1 MAEYNKVYT
10 EQVNK
15 LEEVNPEYVYL
26 TIPANYICTYHKLLV
41 LLADFG
47 INILEDCKA
56 GCKGISKNIITCWN
70 MFQSACACHTIGKDK
85 QADVFIKYIEAQ
97 LEIYYKGSEQ
107 TEYNNGMYLPITEDG
122 KIKALCSCKNEK
134 QKFEVDLETGNLY
147 RKYIDEKLAN
157 DVFTIKDE
165 ELNVANYNNDSSTGD

>member
-1 MAEYNKVYT
+1 
-10 EQVNK
+10 
-15 LEEVNPEYVYL
+15 
-26 TIPANYICTYHKLLV
+26 
-41 LLADFG
+41 
-47 INILEDCKA
+47 
-56 GCKGISKNIITCWN
+56 
-70 MFQSACACHTIGKDK
+70 MFQSACACHTIAKDK

-107 TEYNNGMYLPITEDG
+107 TEYNSGMYIPITEDG
-122 KIKALCSCKNEK
+122 KIKALCSCKNGK